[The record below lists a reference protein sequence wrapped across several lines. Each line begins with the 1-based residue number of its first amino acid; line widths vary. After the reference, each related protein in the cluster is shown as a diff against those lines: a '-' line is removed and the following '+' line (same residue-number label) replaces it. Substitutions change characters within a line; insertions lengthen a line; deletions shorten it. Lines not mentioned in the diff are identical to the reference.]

1 MLVNGTTGND
11 QLSGS
16 DSGDTITGGAGND
29 TLDGLAGNDSLD
41 GGEGNDLFLA
51 HAGNDSLRGGLGSDT
66 FIFNGSSG
74 QDLIVDF
81 NTSQDFISIS
91 PSAVGGGVVFG
102 LNSVGNTLLTL
113 EGGATIVL
121 NALGSSQWV
130 NIKTPTG
137 ASFVTEYGDDF
148 SATMATTG
156 RAPLDVG
163 ATTGTINRT
172 GDEDW
177 FAVDVTGGTRY
188 TFTLSGVAGG
198 GGTLANPLLKVISTA
213 GQILTSDDDSGTGN
227 DSLITYTPTE
237 SGKIYLAASGVAS
250 AVGTYRLTASTKA
263 DGDDYAASTGTTGR
277 VNVNGPAVSGNLETG
292 ADDDWFA
299 VNLTA
304 GNVYRFTLTGIDGGG
319 GTLAD
324 PVLWVRDA
332 SGTLVGSNDNSGTS
346 RDSVLSFLAPGTG
359 VFYLNPWSIQG
370 GTYRLTATLVST
382 ADDYAASSA
391 TTGRVA
397 IGGSAAGTIGQASDV
412 DWFAVDVVAGAEY
425 SFTLT
430 SNGGTGGLPGTNL
443 ELRTG
448 TGVLRLSDSTFGTS
462 SPSEIIYTATA
473 TERLYLA
480 ASGWLSSE
488 TGTYTVAA
496 RNITDDYAD
505 SSSTTGKV
513 AIGGSATGVIGKT
526 NDVDWFA
533 VDVVAGTDYVFT
545 LAGGSAAGSL
555 PATSLRLVT
564 ASGVFKAS
572 NISTSNASPAEI
584 AYTATATERLYL
596 AASGWLSSQTG
607 TYTVAASAVID
618 DYSNDASTKGLV
630 TLGGSVTGTIGKTGD
645 KDWFAFDM
653 VAGTAYIFT
662 LSGKDGGGGTVG
674 DPWLDL
680 YSSTGAFLG
689 FDSDSGTGLDSQ
701 LTYTATSTGRVYLSA
716 SAYGTGTYKLSA
728 AEAPDDFRGNSTTT
742 GTLTI
747 GGSATGL
754 IERDN
759 DKDWFAVNVVAGQEY
774 AFTVSGKSGTGG
786 LAGST
791 VELFNAAGLSL
802 GRDTGLSAT
811 DAAEVIYKATATET
825 LYVSASGWL
834 SYQTGTY
841 TVAARTI
848 IDDFTADT
856 STTGLL
862 KLGSPVKGSI
872 DKTDDKDWIA
882 FDAVAGTAYTFTL
895 SGKDGGGGTLVDPD
909 LTLYSSA
916 GFTLA
921 LDYDSGTGLD
931 SQITY
936 TAATSG
942 RIYLSAYSLLS
953 FSRGI
958 GTYTLSVAEAADDFR
973 ADTGTTGVV
982 TVGGD
987 SVSGLIER
995 SGDKDWFGVDVTAG
1009 TRYYF
1014 RMGGAGDGSGTLSNP
1029 VLELLSSN
1037 GTVQASDDNS
1047 GAGLDAEIAYT
1058 ATSTGRLYLAA
1069 ASGYSWNS
1077 GTYKVSAVADI
1088 HAGDRTTTGTVAING
1103 SVTASIDGSSDKDWF
1118 AVDVTAGDIYIFTL
1132 SGKDGNGGTLIDPR
1146 LDLYSSTGSFVTTD
1160 DNSGT
1165 GNDAQVTWLATETGK
1180 IYLSASAGT
1189 ASSGQTGTYRL
1200 SAARAPDDFSA
1211 NSTTKG
1217 TLSVDGGSTTGNIE
1231 LTGDKDWFAIDVV
1244 AGTRYQ
1250 FDLSGADGGGGTLP
1264 DPTLQLVTATG
1275 EVLSTNYDSGTGF
1288 DALMTFTAS
1297 STGRLYLAVSSDNL
1311 ATTKTGTYKLSSK
1324 IIPAP
1329 DDYGDNVETTGRL
1342 WSFTTASGRLEKAG
1356 DSDWFAVSLTAG
1368 TRYVI
1373 DLKSADGTGGRL
1385 ANPLAQLR
1393 DSSGALILQD
1403 DDTGEGT
1410 DAQLSFTA
1418 NATGTF
1424 YVAASSSDG
1433 VQTGHYSL
1441 RLTRLDTDDY
1451 SADTATTGRLSVGTP
1466 VWARL
1471 EQAGDQDWF
1480 AIDLV
1485 AGQTYTFSLAG
1496 LSSGVGTLF
1505 DPELVLRDST
1515 GAQLAIDDDGGAD
1528 IDSLMSFTA
1537 TSSGRYY
1544 LTARSHEAG
1553 LSGTYRI
1560 HAFTPTANAADAPG
1574 VRGDNPNDP
1583 LFAQQWHLN
1592 GAFGINV
1599 QSVWADYTGTGIRVG
1614 VLDQGVDFLHRD
1626 LDDNLI
1632 RALSSVAAT
1641 GASGGAPVTTDDN
1654 HGTAVAGVI
1663 AAERNGFGGVGVA
1676 YNADLVA
1683 YYDSL
1688 AGAITDFA
1696 ATTASA
1702 FQRGIGSL
1710 DVLNN
1715 SWGFGN
1721 FFRATPNAAFV
1732 DNFGINPFNASGA
1745 ALARLAAEGR
1755 DGKGTVVVQAAG
1767 NTGQFGDDTNL
1778 HNFQNSR
1785 FAITVAATDKAGKL
1799 ASFSTPGASVLVAA
1813 PGVGVVTADR
1823 SGPFGYALEDSTALD
1838 GTSFSAPAVA
1848 GVVALMLEAN
1858 SDLGYRD
1865 VQEILA
1871 LSARQINATGGGWAT
1886 TGTGAWNGGG
1896 MHYSHG
1902 YGFGLVDA
1910 RAAVRLAETWQG
1922 QDTVANEKSLSASTT
1937 LANPIDIPDRNST
1950 GISNSLRLTGDL
1962 TIDRVEVD
1970 LLIDHTWIGDLK
1982 VTLTSPGGTVMTL
1995 VDRPGQGRLNDLGSS
2010 QDNIRFTFGVAGLLG
2025 EQAAGD
2031 WRLTVSDN
2039 DALFWGKLNGWSLR
2053 AYGETGSAD
2062 DNHVFTDEFVS
2073 LLAATPARGTITDT
2087 DGGTDTLNAAAVTGA
2102 VSVNLGAGSGSIAG
2116 KSITFTANAFERAIG
2131 GDAADTLTAGTNAA
2145 ALLGGRGADTL
2156 TGGAG
2161 FDTLTGGAGDDRLI
2175 GGDGIDFAVFA
2186 GDRSAF
2192 TLTRDGDG
2200 FLLTGTDGS
2209 DRLSGVELAVF
2220 NRGAIFLGG
2229 AGASLFNE
2237 AGYLAANPD
2246 VAAAVRAGALSSGQA
2261 HYEAFGRAEGRPGA
2275 TGLSLFD
2282 EAFYL
2287 SRYADIASAVRN
2299 GVFESGYAHYQM
2311 YGRTE
2316 GRNPSLYFDTDYYLT
2331 KNPDVA
2337 GAVRA
2342 GAILAVDHY
2351 LNYGLNEGRE
2361 ASPYFNAAD
2370 YLRINPDVAAAG
2382 LNAVRHFLTYGYAE
2396 GRLAGIDWDYFG

>member
-1 MLVNGTTGND
+1 MQLTGTAANDVLV
-11 QLSGS
+11 GS
-16 DSGDTITGGAGND
+16 LTEDTLDGGAGND
-29 TLDGLAGNDSLD
+29 TLNGGFGNDSVS
-41 GGEGNDLFLA
+41 GGDGNDLFQLDY
-51 HAGNDSLRGGLGSDT
+51 GNDTLRGGAGADVFT
-66 FIFNGSSG
+66 FNSTTGN
-74 QDLIVDF
+74 DLIVDF
-81 NTSQDFISIS
+81 APALDRINTSGWAALNGVRFFLDVSGDTVITIAGVSNITLQGVTQAQWGSIREADGS
-91 PSAVGGGVVFG
+91 ALYTPS
-102 LNSVGNTLLTL
+102 T
-113 EGGATIVL
+113 
-121 NALGSSQWV
+121 
-130 NIKTPTG
+130 TPT
-137 ASFVTEYGDDF
+137 
-148 SATMATTG
+148 
-156 RAPLDVG
+156 
-163 ATTGTINRT
+163 
-172 GDEDW
+172 
-177 FAVDVTGGTRY
+177 
-188 TFTLSGVAGG
+188 
-198 GGTLANPLLKVISTA
+198 
-213 GQILTSDDDSGTGN
+213 
-227 DSLITYTPTE
+227 
-237 SGKIYLAASGVAS
+237 
-250 AVGTYRLTASTKA
+250 
-263 DGDDYAASTGTTGR
+263 DDYAAST
-277 VNVNGPAVSGNLETG
+277 
-292 ADDDWFA
+292 
-299 VNLTA
+299 
-304 GNVYRFTLTGIDGGG
+304 
-319 GTLAD
+319 
-324 PVLWVRDA
+324 
-332 SGTLVGSNDNSGTS
+332 
-346 RDSVLSFLAPGTG
+346 
-359 VFYLNPWSIQG
+359 
-370 GTYRLTATLVST
+370 
-382 ADDYAASSA
+382 A

-397 IGGSAAGTIGQASDV
+397 IGGSAAGTIGQANDV

-430 SNGGTGGLPGTNL
+430 SSGGTGGLPGTNL

-448 TGVLRLSDSTFGTS
+448 AGLLRLSDNTFGSS

-480 ASGWLSSE
+480 ASGWLSSQ

-513 AIGGSATGVIGKT
+513 AIGGSATGFIGKT

-572 NISTSNASPAEI
+572 DISTSNASPAEI

-596 AASGWLSSQTG
+596 AASGWLTSQTG

-618 DYSNDASTKGLV
+618 DYSNDTSTTGLV
-630 TLGGSVTGTIGKTGD
+630 TLGGSITGTIGKTSD

-653 VAGTAYIFT
+653 VAGIAYTFT

-680 YSSTGAFLG
+680 YSSTGAFLA

-716 SAYGTGTYKLSA
+716 WAYGTGTYKLSA

-791 VELFNAAGLSL
+791 VELFNASGLSL

-895 SGKDGGGGTLVDPD
+895 SGKDGGGGTLADPD

-982 TVGGD
+982 TVGGNG
-987 SVSGLIER
+987 VSGLIER

-1047 GAGLDAEIAYT
+1047 GAGLDAEVAYT

-1069 ASGYSWNS
+1069 SSGYSWNS
-1077 GTYKVSAVADI
+1077 GTYQLSAVADI
-1088 HAGDRTTTGTVAING
+1088 HASDRTTTGTVSIDG
-1103 SVTASIDGSSDKDWF
+1103 SVTGSIDGSSDKDWF

-1132 SGKDGNGGTLIDPR
+1132 SGKDGNGGTLVDPR

-1165 GNDAQVTWLATETGK
+1165 GNDAQVTWLATATGK
-1180 IYLSASAGT
+1180 IYLSASAGF

-1211 NSTTKG
+1211 NSETKG
-1217 TLSVDGGSTTGNIE
+1217 TLSVDGGSTTGSIE

-1250 FDLSGADGGGGTLP
+1250 FDLSA
-1264 DPTLQLVTATG
+1264 AAG

-1574 VRGDNPNDP
+1574 VRGDTPNDP

-1632 RALSSVAAT
+1632 KALSSVAAT

-1732 DNFGINPFNASGA
+1732 DNFGVNPFNASGA

-1755 DGKGTVVVQAAG
+1755 GGKGTVVVQAAG

-1886 TGTGAWNGGG
+1886 TGTGTWNGGG

-1922 QDTVANEKSLSASTT
+1922 QDTAANEKSLSASIT

-2102 VSVNLGAGSGSIAG
+2102 VSFNLGAGTGSIAG
-2116 KSITFTANAFERAIG
+2116 KAITFTANAFERAVG
-2131 GDAADTLTAGTNAA
+2131 GDAADSLTAGGNAA

-2175 GGDGIDFAVFA
+2175 GGGGIDFAVFA

-2209 DRLSGVELAVF
+2209 DRLSGVEMAVF

-2246 VAAAVRAGALSSGQA
+2246 VAAAVRAGALSSGQS

-2282 EAFYL
+2282 ETFYL

-2316 GRNPSLYFDTDYYLT
+2316 GRNPSLYFDTDYYLA